1 MQRLID
7 TLRESLNEFIAQPDY
22 PTLVLDGTD
31 SALVL
36 PTRILAALDRQDEA
50 NYYLLF
56 PQPCADGSAYVGAII
71 DSLRQQLEVFNAE
84 LAARGRPLLAPMPL
98 EVTDGRQPPNRRL
111 EAVIRYMGGTLPG
124 DSPIVWGFL
133 PAPLT
138 DVSGYE
144 AAIRALLLPA
154 PAPPWMDR
162 HRFIVRDQ
170 QSAPA
175 IVAALFEQKNDRVLV
190 LDVELDNASVMDGLV
205 RTAQDPALPPDER
218 MLAFFQLAAVD
229 FSFQRYPEAL
239 EKYGAMF
246 NYYASTG
253 NKPMQAL
260 CLSGAGDT
268 LRQQG
273 RAEEALIR
281 YQESIGI
288 AGEDQNVPALQ
299 AGSQGAG
306 TCCLALGSYAEAEG
320 YLTLSNTL
328 AGKLNNPFA
337 KCDAM
342 EKLGV
347 ARFRQDKFPE
357 AVDIWLKG
365 KNLAKQFGYAE
376 RAKAIVEHLLAACD
390 QAGLHSERL
399 GFERELRELGGAAA
413 ASPQPDAELAAP

>member
-22 PTLVLDGTD
+22 PTLVLDGSD

-36 PTRILAALDRQDEA
+36 PTRILAGLDRQDED

-56 PQPCADGSAYVGAII
+56 PQPCVEGGAYLGAII
-71 DSLRQQLEVFNAE
+71 DSLRLQLEVFNAE
-84 LAARGRPLLAPMPL
+84 LAARGRPELPPPPL
-98 EVTDGRQPPNRRL
+98 EVTDGRQAPDRRL
-111 EAVIRYMGGTLPG
+111 EAAIRYMGRNLPG

-133 PAPLT
+133 PAQLT
-138 DVSGYE
+138 DIAGYT
-144 AAIRALLLPA
+144 AMIRPLLLPSA
-154 PAPPWMDR
+154 APPWTDR

-170 QSAPA
+170 QRAPA
-175 IVAALFEQKNDRVLV
+175 IVPALFEQRNDRVLV
-190 LDVELDNASVMDGLV
+190 LEVELENASVMDSLA

-229 FSFQRYPEAL
+229 FSFQRYPDAL

-246 NYYASTG
+246 NFYTGTG

-268 LRQQG
+268 LKQQG
-273 RAEEALIR
+273 DAEGALSR
-281 YQESIGI
+281 YQQSIAI

-299 AGSQGAG
+299 AGCYGAG
-306 TCCLALGSYAEAEG
+306 SCCLMLGRYAEAEG
-320 YLTLSNTL
+320 YLSLANTL

-337 KCDAM
+337 KCDAV

-347 ARFRQDKFPE
+347 ARYRQDKFQDAFE
-357 AVDIWLKG
+357 IWVKG
-365 KNLAKQFGYAE
+365 KDLAKQFGYDE
-376 RAKAIVEHLLAACD
+376 RAKAIIEHLVAAC
-390 QAGLHSERL
+390 QHAGLTPQKI
-399 GFERELRELGGAAA
+399 GFERELDALGGPA
-413 ASPQPDAELAAP
+413 ASIPHHEAGMGAT